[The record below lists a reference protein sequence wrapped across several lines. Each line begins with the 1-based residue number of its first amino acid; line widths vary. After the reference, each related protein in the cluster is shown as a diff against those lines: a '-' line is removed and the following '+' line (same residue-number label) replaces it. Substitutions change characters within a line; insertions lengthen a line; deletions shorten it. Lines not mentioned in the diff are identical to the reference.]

1 MTDDSQTI
9 VGIGN
14 ALVDH
19 TFLLTNLP
27 AADEGA
33 FVLDYER
40 RFGGVETNVVVL
52 TTALGHHGRIV
63 SRVGTDEEG
72 DAVVDHLAD
81 RGIDNTHVTRANGET
96 TSYTLVLTDQNG
108 QRAIIGGGD
117 TVLNLELDADDRRYI
132 EGADVAFSSAYAP
145 VTVVETVASLDV
157 PLVYDLAGRFQ
168 DLEHRGLTRDALDG
182 LLPDIDCL
190 VANEAAARSFTQ
202 VEADRHDLATG
213 LRARGCPRGAVTAGR
228 DGAVLFDADGTY
240 EIEAIDVDPV
250 DTTGAGDAFT
260 AGLIHAWFFQGAD
273 ARTAGRFATATA
285 AANCL
290 VDGAH
295 CHPPS
300 LADVEALLK

>member
-1 MTDDSQTI
+1 MTTDSPTI
-9 VGIGN
+9 VGVGN

-19 TFLLTNLP
+19 TFQVTNLP
-27 AADEGA
+27 EADGGA

-52 TTALGHHGRIV
+52 TCALGHDGGIV

-81 RGIDNTHVTRANGET
+81 RGIDNTHVTRTSGET
-96 TSYTLVLTDQNG
+96 TSYTLVLTDPNG

-117 TVLNLELDADDRRYI
+117 TVLNLELDASSRRYI
-132 EGADVAFSSAYAP
+132 EAADVAFSSAYAP
-145 VTVVETVASLDV
+145 IDVIETVAPLDV

-168 DLEHRGLTRDALDG
+168 DLEHRGLTREALDQV
-182 LLPDIDCL
+182 LPDIDCL

-202 VEADRHDLATG
+202 VDADRHDLATG
-213 LRARGCPRGAVTAGR
+213 LRARGCSRGAVTSGR

-240 EIEAIDVDPV
+240 EIAATEVDPV

-260 AGLIHAWFFQGAD
+260 AGLVHAWFLRGD
-273 ARTAGRFATATA
+273 DPRDAGRFASACA

-290 VDGAH
+290 VNGAH
-295 CHPPS
+295 CNPPT
-300 LADVEALLK
+300 LDDVEALLA